1 MPRSSRICTLLCVA
15 RRTYVVISVFAVIS
29 TVERI
34 VISMSKIFPTMMLR
48 SFSMSN
54 TLASTVRND
63 PKRRVENQT
72 KPIELQ
78 IGSFVWADR
87 ISPSSVW
94 YSCCA
99 GSRRSR

>member
-1 MPRSSRICTLLCVA
+1 M
-15 RRTYVVISVFAVIS
+15 VISVFAVIN
-29 TVERI
+29 TVERM
-34 VISMSKIFPTMMLR
+34 VISMSKIFPAMMLR

-63 PKRRVENQT
+63 PNRRVENQT

-78 IGSFVWADR
+78 IGSFVCEPR
-87 ISPSSVW
+87 IWLSSLW
-94 YSCCA
+94 YGESGISWCA